1 MTRQILKVKT
11 KRTRQK

>member
-1 MTRQILKVKT
+1 MTRQVLKVKT